1 MSLCI
6 EQYFFCS
13 TQKADGMFATV
24 IIILPSAY
32 AGGQVVLS
40 HASTTRTINFSEDS
54 LHATAV
60 LAWYTDVKHEVKRVT
75 SGYRLALSYNL
86 IQVAPPDVPIPT
98 FPDTSSSGAYL
109 ERVLRKWR
117 DGKYEEESERRLVAY
132 VLDHQY
138 STANLK
144 EGLMGLKG
152 VDAYRVAFLRPIASK
167 LGFLVG
173 LASLEHNICG
183 VADDEGFGY
192 YNRGRWDDED
202 EDEDEYSGSRKN
214 IPGMAEVGHATTKI
228 FGVVDLTGT
237 LLLPKGKVKLR
248 DDCLIP
254 KEPFE
259 DVVPDKKDYEGYM
272 GNVRHLN
279 SPFL

>member
-1 MSLCI
+1 
-6 EQYFFCS
+6 
-13 TQKADGMFATV
+13 MFATV

-32 AGGQVVLS
+32 TGGQVVLS
-40 HASTTRTINFSEDS
+40 HASTTRTIDFSEDA

-60 LAWYTDVKHEVKRVT
+60 LAWYTDVKHEVKHIT

-86 IQVAPPDVPIPT
+86 IQVASPDVPIPS

-109 ERVLRKWR
+109 EHVLRKWR
-117 DGKYEEESERRLVAY
+117 DGKYEEDSERRLVVY
-132 VLDHQY
+132 LLDHQY

-183 VADDEGFGY
+183 MADDEGFGY
-192 YNRGRWDDED
+192 YNRGRWDDEG
-202 EDEDEYSGSRKN
+202 ESESEGCES
-214 IPGMAEVGHATTKI
+214 IPSMAEVGHATTKI
-228 FGVVDLTGT
+228 FGVVDLNGA
-237 LLLPKGKVKLR
+237 LLLPKGKIEVE
-248 DDCLIP
+248 DYCLVP

-272 GNVRHLN
+272 GNVRHWN
-279 SPFL
+279 SAVLRLEPSLMGYLT